1 MNPACNPEDAAPV
14 GGEVR
19 FYKKHHCTPSR
30 DVMIR
35 VNDCGHNRWTSA
47 TSATSADKARK
58 GILRLERR
66 ETLRTLHHCGTCQGG
81 GVWRVKW

>member
-19 FYKKHHCTPSR
+19 FYKKHHCAPSR

-35 VNDCGHNRWTSA
+35 VVDCGHNRWTG
-47 TSATSADKARK
+47 ATSADKARK